1 MKLTLFSK
9 RLKELRTSAN
19 LTQEELGKNLSVTK
33 SAICGYEKGNRTAPM
48 EMLIAIANYFKVDL
62 DYLVGT
68 ENYVVSDDKEDY
80 GMRMSSLEIELIKE
94 LRKHTDLYNKMMED
108 SKRTIEYMEKKIR

>member
-1 MKLTLFSK
+1 MTLFSK
-9 RLKELRTSAN
+9 RLKELREEAG
-19 LTQEELGKNLSVTK
+19 LTQQELGNSLNLTK
-33 SAICGYEKGNRTAPM
+33 SAICGYEKGNRTAPL

-68 ENYVVSDDKEDY
+68 ENYVVSEDKEEY

-94 LRKHTDLYNKMMED
+94 LRKHTDLYNKLMD
-108 SKRTIEYMEKKIR
+108 DPKRTIEYMEKKIR